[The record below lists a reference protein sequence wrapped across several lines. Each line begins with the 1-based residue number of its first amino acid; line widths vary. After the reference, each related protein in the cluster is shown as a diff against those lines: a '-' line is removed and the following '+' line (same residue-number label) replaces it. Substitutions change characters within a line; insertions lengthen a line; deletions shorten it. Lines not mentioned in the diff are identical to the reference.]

1 MTASEISDS
10 LHQRL
15 VDIFGTNTPFV
26 QELYAQYLE
35 KPESLSENWRVF
47 FRALETGSL
56 NLSALETAPP
66 SNSSHSEN
74 GAHTAVANGV
84 GTSPSPSAAP
94 IGATHSS
101 SASLMPL
108 APSYASL
115 DELDLDPEDRLRPLS
130 GSAALIAQNMERSLG
145 VPTAT
150 SVRTVPVKALEEN
163 RLILNQHLQLI
174 GRGKAAFT
182 HFIAWAIIQALKR
195 YPAMNAKYVLV
206 GGRPYRIERK
216 HIHFGLAVDIVRKDG
231 TRSLVVPNIK
241 YAEQLNFEQ
250 FFNAYNALIE
260 RARKN
265 ALEPDDFQG
274 TTASLTNPGTIG
286 TAMSVPRLMQGQS
299 VIVAAGA
306 IDYPAEFQGMSPQTL
321 SQLGVSKVMTL
332 TSTYDHRII
341 QGAESGE
348 FLAYIH
354 KLLLGEEGFYDEI
367 FHALNVPH
375 RPFRH
380 TVDKSHLSFTGGLST
395 EDAVRKQARVM
406 QLINSY
412 RVRGHLIAN
421 INPLEYKPHYHPEL
435 EPDFYD
441 LSIWDLDR
449 EFITT
454 NFGDKPVMTLREILE
469 KVRKAYCEK
478 IGVEYMNIQ
487 SLEQKRWIQRHIENR
502 SEQLQFSREDK
513 IAIYKNLVRAE
524 GFERY
529 LHLKYLGHKR
539 FSIEGGESAIAITD
553 FIIREAAVYGV
564 KEVVIGMAHRGR
576 LNVLTNIVGKP
587 FKTLF
592 VEFEGKPLPMKADYL
607 TQGSGDVKYHLG
619 ATGVRIGRNGKEIKV
634 SVASNPSHLE
644 AVNPVVEGIVRAK
657 QDRMGDQKRNA
668 IIPFLIHGD
677 AAFAGQ
683 GVVTETLNLSQ
694 LEGYATGGTIHLI
707 INNQIG
713 FTTTPNEA
721 RSTLYATD
729 VAKMVQA
736 PIFHVNG
743 DDPEAC
749 LIVAKLA
756 LNYRMTF
763 NSDVVIDMLCY
774 RRHGHNEG
782 DDPGYTQPVM
792 YRKIRN
798 HPSVRELYE
807 QQLIREGVLTPEEA
821 KEMMEEFKRELDAA
835 SEYAKAIS
843 QERNTKPE
851 AKADLPLAV
860 DPREI
865 VARYRGRSPNTG
877 TTLESLQ
884 TVVRAMLTLPKGF
897 NLNKKLEQQ
906 FARRAELLGEN
917 ALEAPIDW
925 AFAEALAFGTLLL
938 EGYPVRLS
946 GQDSTRGTFSQR
958 HLSVFDMETGEEYT
972 PLKHISPTQAPF
984 YVNDSLLSEFAAMGF
999 EFGYSV
1005 ADPLTLTIWEAQFGD
1020 FANGAQIIIDQFIS
1034 STESKWGQPSGLVL
1048 LLPHGYEGQGPE
1060 HSSARLERFL
1070 QLCAEVNMQV
1080 VNCTT
1085 PAQYFHLLRRQ
1096 VYAGNI
1102 KPLVVMTPKSLLRH
1116 PLVISKASELLE
1128 GKFRNVL
1135 DEIDPIEAPRRLI
1148 FCTGKIYYELL
1159 QERRRREQRDIAI
1172 VRIEQLYP
1180 FPEKRLS
1187 YLIEKYAAVQDVVWV
1202 QEEPKNM
1209 GAWSFIAPLLNELLQ
1224 PHQKLRYVGRPASAS
1239 PATGYIKQHEQEQ
1252 AAIVHQA
1259 LAE

>member
-1 MTASEISDS
+1 MATADIPDS
-10 LHQRL
+10 LKEKL
-15 VDIFGTNTPFV
+15 VEIFGPNTTFV
-26 QELYAQYLE
+26 HELYTQYL
-35 KPESLSENWRVF
+35 KDPSLLRNDWRNFFQALESGSLDLN
-47 FRALETGSL
+47 ALETHTSHNGSH
-56 NLSALETAPP
+56 LETSTNGTHY
-66 SNSSHSEN
+66 SNSSLGSTPI
-74 GAHTAVANGV
+74 AAPSPKVA
-84 GTSPSPSAAP
+84 SPSY
-94 IGATHSS
+94 T
-101 SASLMPL
+101 SLAEL
-108 APSYASL
+108 NL
-115 DELDLDPEDRLRPLS
+115 DIDDRAKPLS
-130 GSAALIAQNMERSLG
+130 GVSALIAQNMELSLG

-150 SVRTVPVKALEEN
+150 SVRTIPVKALEEN

-182 HFIAWAIIQALKR
+182 HLIAWAIVKAFKK
-195 YPAMNAKYVLV
+195 YPSLNATYAVVSGKAQ
-206 GGRPYRIERK
+206 RIERA
-216 HIHFGLAVDIVRKDG
+216 HINLGIAIDLTRKDG
-231 TRSLVVPNIK
+231 SRSLVVPNIK
-241 YAEQLNFEQ
+241 RAELMNFSQ
-250 FFNAYNALIE
+250 FFDAYNRLIE

-265 ALEPDDFQG
+265 QLEPADFQG
-274 TTASLTNPGTIG
+274 TTVSLTNPGTIG
-286 TAMSVPRLMQGQS
+286 TVMSVPRLMQGQS
-299 VIVAAGA
+299 VIIAAGA
-306 IDYPAEFQGMSPQTL
+306 IDYPAEYHGMSPQTL
-321 SQLGVSKVMTL
+321 SQLGISKVMTL

-348 FLAYIH
+348 LLAYIH
-354 KLLLGEEGFYDEI
+354 HLLLGEDNFYDEI
-367 FHALNVPH
+367 FAAMSVPH

-380 TVDKSHLSFTGGLST
+380 CIDKSRLGLIDSLGT
-395 EDAVRKQARVM
+395 EEAVRKQARVM

-441 LSIWDLDR
+441 LTIWDLDR
-449 EFITT
+449 VFITT
-454 NFGDKPVMTLREILE
+454 NFGDKPAMTLREILE

-502 SEQLQFSREDK
+502 SEQLQFSKEDK
-513 IAIYKNLVRAE
+513 LAIYQNLVRAE

-529 LHLKYLGHKR
+529 LHTKYLGHKR
-539 FSIEGGESAIAITD
+539 FSIEGGESAIAIID
-553 FIIREAAVYGV
+553 FLIKEATRYDV

-587 FKTLF
+587 YETLF

-619 ATGVRIGRNGKEIKV
+619 ATGTRIGYDGKEIKI

-657 QDRMGDQKRNA
+657 QDRMNDTKRNRV
-668 IIPFLIHGD
+668 IPLLIHGD

-694 LEGYATGGTIHLI
+694 LEGYTTGGTIHLI

-713 FTTTPNEA
+713 FTTTPNDA

-756 LNYRMTF
+756 LDYRMTF

-782 DDPGYTQPVM
+782 DDPGYTQPVL
-792 YRKIRN
+792 YRRIRE

-807 QQLIREGVLTPEEA
+807 QQLIREGILTPEDA
-821 KEMMEEFKRELDAA
+821 RAIMEDFRRTLDQA
-835 SEYAKAIS
+835 SEKAKAMA
-843 QERNTKPE
+843 QEHERKTE
-851 AKADLPLAV
+851 ARADLPLAV

-865 VARYRGRSPNTG
+865 VARYRGKSPATH
-877 TTLESLQ
+877 TTLEQLQ
-884 TVVRAMLTLPKGF
+884 TVVRAMLNLPKGF

-906 FARRAELLGEN
+906 FAKRAQLLGEH
-917 ALEAPIDW
+917 ALQTMLDW

-958 HLSVFDMETGEEYT
+958 HLSLFDTETGEEYT
-972 PLKHISPTQAPF
+972 PLKHISPHQAPF

-1102 KPLVVMTPKSLLRH
+1102 KPLIVMTPKSLLRH
-1116 PLVISKASELLE
+1116 PLAVSPVTELLE

-1135 DEIDPIEAPRRLI
+1135 DEVDEIESPRRIL
-1148 FCTGKIYYELL
+1148 FCSGKVYYDLL
-1159 QERRRREQRDIAI
+1159 QERRRMVKPDIVI
-1172 VRIEQLYP
+1172 LRVEQLYP
-1180 FPEKRLS
+1180 YPEKRIAHL
-1187 YLIEKYAAVQDVVWV
+1187 LEKYRSAKEVFWV

-1209 GAWSFIAPLLNELLQ
+1209 GAWSFIMPLLSEQLLPGQ
-1224 PHQKLRYVGRPASAS
+1224 TLRYVGRPASAS
-1239 PATGYIKQHEQEQ
+1239 PATGYIKKHEQEQ
-1252 AAIVHQA
+1252 AALVREA
-1259 LAE
+1259 LS

>member
-1 MTASEISDS
+1 MATADLSDS
-10 LHQRL
+10 LKEKL
-15 VDIFGTNTPFV
+15 VEIFGANTTFV

-35 KPESLSENWRVF
+35 NSSLVREDWRAFFQAFESGTLDLSR
-47 FRALETGSL
+47 LETHTLTNGSRP
-56 NLSALETAPP
+56 E
-66 SNSSHSEN
+66 
-74 GAHTAVANGV
+74 ANGSHHET
-84 GTSPSPSAAP
+84 TSSAP
-94 IGATHSS
+94 HSVSS
-101 SASLMPL
+101 SPTFSKPIS
-108 APSYASL
+108 PSYASIAEL
-115 DELDLDPEDRLRPLS
+115 NLDLDDRAKPLS
-130 GSAALIAQNMERSLG
+130 GASALIAHNMELSLG

-150 SVRTVPVKALEEN
+150 SFRTVPVKALEEN

-174 GRGKAAFT
+174 GQGKAAFT
-182 HFIAWAIIQALKR
+182 HLIAWAIIKAIKK
-195 YPAMNAKYVLV
+195 YPSLNATYAVVAGK
-206 GGRPYRIERK
+206 PQRIERA
-216 HIHFGLAVDIVRKDG
+216 HINFGLAVDLVKKDG
-231 TRSLVVPNIK
+231 SRSLVVPNIK
-241 YAEQLNFEQ
+241 RAESMDFAQ
-250 FFNAYNALIE
+250 FFEAYNRLIE
-260 RARKN
+260 KARKN
-265 ALEPDDFQG
+265 QLEPADFQG
-274 TTASLTNPGTIG
+274 TTVSLTNPGTIG

-299 VIVAAGA
+299 LIIAAGA
-306 IDYPAEFQGMSPQTL
+306 IDYAAEYQGMSPHTL
-321 SQLGVSKVMTL
+321 SQLGISKVMTL
-332 TSTYDHRII
+332 SSTYDHRII

-348 FLAYIH
+348 LLAYIYH
-354 KLLLGEEGFYDEI
+354 LLLGEENFYDEI
-367 FHALNVPH
+367 FAAMNVPH

-380 TVDKSHLSFTGGLST
+380 TVDKSHLGLMGGLST
-395 EDAVRKQARVM
+395 EDAIRKQTRVM

-412 RVRGHLIAN
+412 RERGHLIAN

-435 EPDFYD
+435 EPDFYE

-449 EFITT
+449 IFITT
-454 NFGDKPVMTLREILE
+454 NFGDKPSMTLREILE

-487 SLEQKRWIQRHIENR
+487 SLDQKRWIQHHIENR
-502 SEQLQFSREDK
+502 SEQLQFSKEDK
-513 IAIYKNLVRAE
+513 IAIYKNLIRAE

-529 LHLKYLGHKR
+529 LHTKYLGHKR

-553 FIIREAAVYGV
+553 FIIEEAARNHV
-564 KEVVIGMAHRGR
+564 KEIVIGMAHRGR
-576 LNVLTNIVGKP
+576 LNVLTNVVGKP
-587 FKTLF
+587 YETLF
-592 VEFEGKPLPMKADYL
+592 AEFEGKPLPMTADYL

-619 ATGVRIGRNGKEIKV
+619 ATGDCISKDGKRIRV

-644 AVNPVVEGIVRAK
+644 AVNPVVQGIVRAK
-657 QDRMGDQKRNA
+657 QDRMKDEKRNA
-668 IIPFLIHGD
+668 VIAFLIHGD

-694 LEGYATGGTIHLI
+694 LEGYTTGGTIHLI

-713 FTTTPNEA
+713 FTTTPNDA

-756 LNYRMTF
+756 LDYRMTF

-792 YRKIRN
+792 YRRIRE
-798 HPSVRELYE
+798 HKSVRELYE
-807 QQLIREGVLTPEEA
+807 AQLIREGVLSAAEA
-821 KEMMEEFKRELDAA
+821 KAMMEEFRRELDAA
-835 SEYAKAIS
+835 SEKAKALA
-843 QERNTKPE
+843 QEGEKTLE

-865 VARYRGRSPNTG
+865 VARYRGKSPSTHS
-877 TTLESLQ
+877 TLAQLQ
-884 TVVRAMLTLPKGF
+884 TVVRAMLNLPAGF
-897 NLNKKLEQQ
+897 HLNKKLEQQ
-906 FARRAELLGEN
+906 FSKRAQLLGED
-917 ALEAPIDW
+917 APEMLIDW
-925 AFAEALAFGTLLL
+925 AFAESLAFGTLLL

-958 HLSVFDMETGEEYT
+958 HLSFFDTETGQEYT
-972 PLKHISPTQAPF
+972 PLKHISPHQAPF

-1096 VYAGNI
+1096 VFAGNI

-1116 PLVISKASELLE
+1116 PLAMSKVRELLE

-1135 DEIDPIEAPRRLI
+1135 DDIDEIVSPSRVI
-1148 FCTGKIYYELL
+1148 FCSGKVYYELL
-1159 QERRRREQRDIAI
+1159 QERRKMGRNDIAI
-1172 VRIEQLYP
+1172 LRVEQLYP
-1180 FPEKRLS
+1180 YPEKRISHL
-1187 YLIEKYAAVQDVVWV
+1187 LEKYRSAKDIVWA

-1209 GAWSFIAPLLNELLQ
+1209 GAWSFIMPLLSEQLLPGQ
-1224 PHQKLRYVGRPASAS
+1224 TLRYVGRPASAS
-1239 PATGYIKQHEQEQ
+1239 PATGYIKKHEQEQ
-1252 AAIVHQA
+1252 ATLVCEA
-1259 LAE
+1259 LS